1 MQKSLDL
8 GRIPGIRA
16 YLAPGLPDRAKR
28 ALSGVPRAPETRNLA
43 KKARILAKKCRKVSK
58 NGVFGYPKN
67 ENGSRN
73 RQKGAMSLR
82 TSAGQKCTTALKKWS
97 IGGGPPEARILP
109 PDQDFSVLAP
119 KSGILAG
126 IREFGQNMGILV
138 GNDRIW

>member
-8 GRIPGIRA
+8 GRIGQDRA

-28 ALSGVPRAPETRNLA
+28 ALPGVPEAPETRNLA

-97 IGGGPPEARILP
+97 IGGGPPRARIWHP
-109 PDQDFSVLAP
+109 GGIPWFRHP
-119 KSGILAG
+119 ESGFPG
-126 IREFGQNMGILV
+126 
-138 GNDRIW
+138 GNPGARQESRI

>member
-28 ALSGVPRAPETRNLA
+28 ALLGVPRAPETRNLA
-43 KKARILAKKCRKVSK
+43 KKPGILAKKCRKVSK

-109 PDQDFSVLAP
+109 PDRDFSVLAP

-138 GNDRIW
+138 GNDRIG